1 MAALTSRIA
10 PVRFEDR
17 PETAWD
23 AAAPAWT
30 RAVREV
36 RDPARAVAE
45 DTLVRLVRQVPT
57 GPILDAGCGEGWFE
71 RALVGHRDAVT
82 AFDGSREMLSL
93 ARAAAPDAADY
104 RDLTFD
110 EAVADP
116 RRLGGAFGTIVFN
129 FSLLEERITP
139 ILEAVAAT
147 LFPYGRV
154 FIQAAHPSMTDA
166 AGGTYRDGW
175 RTLAEAAPGVP
186 LEPGVP
192 WYFRTFSRWI
202 LELRRAGLLLVETFE
217 PLHPQTGRPV
227 SLIIHATIPERRKR
241 EVQGRFR

>member
-1 MAALTSRIA
+1 MAALTSRIE
-10 PVRFEDR
+10 PIRFEER
-17 PETAWD
+17 PETPWD

-30 RAVREV
+30 RAVREA
-36 RDPARAVAE
+36 RDPGRTVAE
-45 DTLVRLVRQVPT
+45 ETLVRLVRQVPT

-71 RALVGHRDAVT
+71 RALITHRDAVT
-82 AFDGSREMLSL
+82 AFDGSRELL
-93 ARAAAPDAADY
+93 ALAQAAAPDAADY
-104 RDLTFD
+104 LDLTFD

-116 RRLGGAFGTIVFN
+116 RRMGGAYGTVVFS

-139 ILEAVAAT
+139 ILEAAGAI
-147 LFPYGRV
+147 LFPYGRI
-154 FIQAAHPSMTDA
+154 FIQAAHPSEA
-166 AGGTYRDGW
+166 HGAGDGYRDGW
-175 RTLAEAAPGVP
+175 RTLAHAAPGVP

-217 PLHPQTGRPV
+217 PLHPETGRPV

-241 EVQGRFR
+241 EVRGRFR